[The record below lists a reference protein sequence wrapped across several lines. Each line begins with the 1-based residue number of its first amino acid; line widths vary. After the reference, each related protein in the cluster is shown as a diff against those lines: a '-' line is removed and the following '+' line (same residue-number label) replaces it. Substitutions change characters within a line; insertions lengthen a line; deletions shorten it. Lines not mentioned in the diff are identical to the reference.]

1 MRKRDKREAI
11 LWAALELIA
20 EQGFQ
25 HTPMSLIA
33 SRANVSVGIIYHYFA
48 GKDDV
53 IQALYRR
60 VKGELSAAICAANDP
75 QLPLR
80 ARFPALWISAYRYCT
95 THPHETAFLEQ
106 YECSP
111 ALQDTVVF
119 DEEMAL
125 FKLLDEYRI
134 QGLLKDLPLMVFYEM
149 TLGIAMKLA
158 LGFHNGT
165 LMLDDAALT
174 LIAEACWDAIAR

>member
-1 MRKRDKREAI
+1 MQKKDKREAI
-11 LWAALELIA
+11 LRAALELIA

-33 SRANVSVGIIYHYFA
+33 SRANVSAGIIYHYFE

-60 VKGELSAAICAANDP
+60 VKGELGAAICAANDP

-80 ARFPALWISAYRYCT
+80 ARFPALWVSAYRYYA

-111 ALQDTVVF
+111 ALHCTVVL

-125 FKLLDEYRI
+125 FKLLGEYRI
-134 QGLLKDLPLMVFYEM
+134 QGLLKDLPLMALYEM
-149 TLGIAMKLA
+149 TLAIAMKLA
-158 LGFHNGT
+158 RGTHNGT
-165 LMLDDAALT
+165 LTLDDATLN